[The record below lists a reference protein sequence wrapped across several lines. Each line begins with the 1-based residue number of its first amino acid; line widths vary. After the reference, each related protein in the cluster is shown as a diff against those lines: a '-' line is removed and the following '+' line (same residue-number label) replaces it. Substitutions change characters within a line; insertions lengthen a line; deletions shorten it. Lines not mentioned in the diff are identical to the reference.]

1 LVEERIHTSSHGL
14 RQGIVTENPQPSLA
28 PKAALHYQGLMILP
42 LGTLVNVAAVL
53 VGGAIG
59 LILHDR
65 LPKRVKEIVFQG
77 LGLCTLVI
85 GMKMA
90 LVVENPLLLI
100 FSIVLGGMLGA
111 ALRLEHAFERLGDH
125 LKKTVGSASGG
136 FTDGLIT
143 AFLIFC
149 IGSLTILGAIDE
161 GLRGDPTLYYT
172 KAVLDGFA
180 SIALA
185 ATYGVGV
192 LFSVIPMFIY
202 QFGLTLAA
210 VPAQAFFT
218 DFMIAQL
225 TCTGGALILGI
236 GINLLKLSRIPL
248 SDFLPSLFISALLA
262 AIFGPA

>member
-1 LVEERIHTSSHGL
+1 
-14 RQGIVTENPQPSLA
+14 
-28 PKAALHYQGLMILP
+28 MIIP
-42 LGTLVNVAAVL
+42 VGTLVNVAAVL
-53 VGGAIG
+53 AGGTIG
-59 LILHDR
+59 LVLHDR
-65 LPKRVKEIVFQG
+65 LPRRVKQIVFQG

-100 FSIVLGGMLGA
+100 FSIVIGGMLGA
-111 ALRLEHAFERLGDH
+111 ALKLEHAFEVLGDH
-125 LKKTVGSASGG
+125 LKNAVGSSGGG

-185 ATYGVGV
+185 ATYGAGV

-202 QFGLTLAA
+202 QYGLTLAA

-225 TCTGGALILGI
+225 TSTGGALILGI
-236 GINLLKLSRIPL
+236 GINLLEIKRIPL
-248 SDFLPSLFISALLA
+248 SDFLPALFVSAILSWV
-262 AIFGPA
+262 FGG